1 MPLVSKSDFVIAP
14 MLIKIKLLTG
24 REIKIDVSSDEKVIS
39 LKQKIQEEE
48 FFPPTQQ
55 KLVYGGK
62 VLTNDEDSLSSHG
75 ITSNSVIHMIVAL
88 RGG

>member
-1 MPLVSKSDFVIAP
+1 MIV
-14 MLIKIKLLTG
+14 KIKLLTG
-24 REIKIDVSSDEKVIS
+24 REIKIETLPDEKVIS

-48 FFPPTQQ
+48 FFPPVQQ

-62 VLTNDEDSLSSHG
+62 VLANDEDTLSLHG
-75 ITSNSVIHMIVAL
+75 ITSNSVIHMVVAL